1 MKNFRDYIID
11 PNPIVERLTQEI
23 KKQTDMLVDTVY
35 SHYVKEYTKNQP
47 ECVGWLDGTENALTR
62 NEKLYEA
69 GILDED
75 SILDVGCG
83 VAHFYEFLK
92 NQGWKGEYLG
102 IDPNKEAIEIID
114 EDINAMCGT
123 IEDLDETKYDWV
135 IASGV
140 FNIGL
145 QESLAFWT
153 IHNMICRAKKGI
165 VFNMLARPYEHKS
178 YKAYDSEWVKKKLS
192 EYDNKEIKI
201 VDGYLENNSEF
212 TVYFYI

>member
-11 PNPIVERLTQEI
+11 PNPIVERLTQET

-102 IDPNKEAIEIID
+102 IDPNKEAIKIID

-140 FNIGL
+140 FNVGL

>member
-11 PNPIVERLTQEI
+11 PNPIVERLTQET

-178 YKAYDSEWVKKKLS
+178 YKAYDSELVKKKLS